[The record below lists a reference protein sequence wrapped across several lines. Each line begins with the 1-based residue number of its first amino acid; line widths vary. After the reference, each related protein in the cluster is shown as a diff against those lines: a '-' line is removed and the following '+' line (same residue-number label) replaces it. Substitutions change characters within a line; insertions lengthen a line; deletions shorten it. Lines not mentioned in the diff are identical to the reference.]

1 MKTLTHFT
9 VENERQLELIYEE
22 LKDQITD
29 SLPELLK
36 KYKSGITTIQCN
48 SIGMVNLDNDLL
60 PQSKAIPN
68 PFTEEEKQTQQKKA
82 VADIAV
88 KTGRRKEIDMVLHNI
103 GLQIE
108 DQKLDKLI
116 QVIDLHNEKA
126 GDITIQDIFNLQN

>member
-9 VENERQLELIYEE
+9 VENERQLELLYYE
-22 LKDQITD
+22 LKAQMTD
-29 SLPELLK
+29 GFPELK
-36 KYKSGITTIQCN
+36 KKFQSGIKTLQCN
-48 SIGMVNLDNDLL
+48 SIGMIDLDNELL

-68 PFTEEEKQTQQKKA
+68 PFADEKKEVKQKPEAPKL
-82 VADIAV
+82 V
-88 KTGRRKEIDMVLHNI
+88 TSERRKEIDLILHNI

-116 QVIDLHNEKA
+116 EVIDLHNEKA